1 MSMHKRINLSAIV
14 AVFVLIFLYLPI
26 TAVVGLSFNQSSNSL
41 IWKGFSL
48 DWYKTIWS
56 NEPIMSSFQRTIF
69 VAVVTTV
76 LSLIIGT
83 TISIGLNKMKAGG
96 FLRTFS
102 TAPAIVPDLVLAIGL
117 LTTFSV
123 ISMSLSLTTV
133 IISHT
138 VFCTAFVVAVVL
150 ARIGLIDPSIEE
162 ASTDL
167 GASAMKTLFKIT
179 IPQLMPSLIAG
190 AVLSFTLSMDEFVIA
205 FFTNGPETPTLPMV
219 IYSMI
224 RFGVT
229 PEINVLGTLLLAIS
243 FVGVILAQRIGK
255 VADSI

>member
-1 MSMHKRINLSAIV
+1 MHRRINLSAIV
-14 AVFVLIFLYLPI
+14 TVFVIIFLYLPI
-26 TAVVGLSFNQSSNSL
+26 TAVVGLSFNKSSNSL

-48 DWYKTIWS
+48 DWYKSIWS

-69 VAVVTTV
+69 VAVLTTIF
-76 LSLIIGT
+76 SLIIGT
-83 TISIGLNKMKAGG
+83 SISIGLNKMKAGG

-102 TAPAIVPDLVLAIGL
+102 TAPAIIPDLVLAIGL
-117 LTTFSV
+117 LTTFST

-167 GASAMKTLFKIT
+167 GASAAKTLFKIT

-229 PEINVLGTLLLAIS
+229 PEINVLGTLLLVIS
-243 FVGVILAQRIGK
+243 FVGVLLAQRIGK

>member
-1 MSMHKRINLSAIV
+1 MHRRINLSAIV
-14 AVFVLIFLYLPI
+14 AVFVIIFLYLPI
-26 TAVVGLSFNQSSNSL
+26 TAVVGLSFNKSSNSL

-48 DWYKTIWS
+48 DWYKSIWS

-69 VAVVTTV
+69 VAVLTTFF
-76 LSLIIGT
+76 SLIIGT
-83 TISIGLNKMKAGG
+83 SISIGLNKMKAGG

-102 TAPAIVPDLVLAIGL
+102 TAPAIIPDLVLAIGL
-117 LTTFSV
+117 LTTFST

-167 GASAMKTLFKIT
+167 GASAAKTLFKIT

-229 PEINVLGTLLLAIS
+229 PEINVLGTLLLVIS
-243 FVGVILAQRIGK
+243 FVGVLLAQRIGK

>member
-1 MSMHKRINLSAIV
+1 MHKRINLSAIV
-14 AVFVLIFLYLPI
+14 AVFVIIFLYLPI
-26 TAVVGLSFNQSSNSL
+26 TAVVGLSFNKSSNSL

-48 DWYKTIWS
+48 DWYKSIWS
-56 NEPIMSSFQRTIF
+56 NEPIMSSFQRTNF

-117 LTTFSV
+117 LTTFST

-167 GASAMKTLFKIT
+167 GASAVKTLFKIT

-205 FFTNGPETPTLPMV
+205 FFTNGPETPTLPMI

>member
-1 MSMHKRINLSAIV
+1 MLKKINLSAVITV
-14 AVFVLIFLYLPI
+14 IVLIFLYLPKM
-26 TAVVGLSFNQSSNSL
+26 AVVGLSFNTSSNSL
-41 IWKGFSL
+41 IWKGFGF
-48 DWYKTIWS
+48 DWYKNIWS

-69 VAVVTTV
+69 VALVTTFF
-76 LSLIIGT
+76 SLLIGT

-117 LTTFSV
+117 LTTFST
-123 ISMSLSLTTV
+123 ISMSLNLSTV

-138 VFCTAFVVAVVL
+138 VFCTAFVVAIVL
-150 ARIGLIDPSIEE
+150 ARIGLMDPSIEE

-167 GASAMKTLFKIT
+167 GAGALKTL
-179 IPQLMPSLIAG
+179 
-190 AVLSFTLSMDEFVIA
+190 FVIA

-229 PEINVLGTLLLAIS
+229 PEINVLGTLLLVIS
-243 FVGVILAQRIGK
+243 FVGVIFAQRIGK

>member
-1 MSMHKRINLSAIV
+1 MHKRINLSAIV
-14 AVFVLIFLYLPI
+14 AVFVIIFLYLPI
-26 TAVVGLSFNQSSNSL
+26 TAVVGLSFNKSSNSL

-48 DWYKTIWS
+48 DWYKSIWS

-117 LTTFSV
+117 LTTFST

-138 VFCTAFVVAVVL
+138 VFCTAFVVAVV
-150 ARIGLIDPSIEE
+150 
-162 ASTDL
+162 
-167 GASAMKTLFKIT
+167 
-179 IPQLMPSLIAG
+179 
-190 AVLSFTLSMDEFVIA
+190 
-205 FFTNGPETPTLPMV
+205 
-219 IYSMI
+219 
-224 RFGVT
+224 
-229 PEINVLGTLLLAIS
+229 
-243 FVGVILAQRIGK
+243 
-255 VADSI
+255 

>member
-1 MSMHKRINLSAIV
+1 MHKRINLSAIV

-48 DWYKTIWS
+48 DWYMTIWS

-179 IPQLMPSLIAG
+179 IPQLMPALIAG

>member
-1 MSMHKRINLSAIV
+1 MHKRINLSAIV
-14 AVFVLIFLYLPI
+14 AVFVIIFLYLPI

-48 DWYKTIWS
+48 NWYKSIWS

-117 LTTFSV
+117 LTTFST

-167 GASAMKTLFKIT
+167 GASAVKTLFKIT

-205 FFTNGPETPTLPMV
+205 FFTNGPETPTLPMI

>member
-1 MSMHKRINLSAIV
+1 MSIRCPAATCTIARFVSFRFPKPR
-14 AVFVLIFLYLPI
+14 AVRLRLPSRFMVL
-26 TAVVGLSFNQSSNSL
+26 T
-41 IWKGFSL
+41 
-48 DWYKTIWS
+48 
-56 NEPIMSSFQRTIF
+56 
-69 VAVVTTV
+69 
-76 LSLIIGT
+76 
-83 TISIGLNKMKAGG
+83 LNT
-96 FLRTFS
+96 FTPNTFS

-117 LTTFSV
+117 LTTFST
-123 ISMSLSLTTV
+123 ISMSLNLSTV

-138 VFCTAFVVAVVL
+138 VFCTAFVVAIVL
-150 ARIGLIDPSIEE
+150 ARIGLMDPSIEE

-167 GASAMKTLFKIT
+167 GAGAFKTLFKVT
-179 IPQLMPSLIAG
+179 IPQLMPALIAG

-229 PEINVLGTLLLAIS
+229 PEINVLGTLLLVIS
-243 FVGVILAQRIGK
+243 FVGVIFAQRIGK

>member
-1 MSMHKRINLSAIV
+1 MHKRINLSAIV

-150 ARIGLIDPSIEE
+150 ARIGLIDPFIEE

>member
-1 MSMHKRINLSAIV
+1 MHKRINLSAIV
-14 AVFVLIFLYLPI
+14 AVFVIIFLYLPI
-26 TAVVGLSFNQSSNSL
+26 TAVVGLSFNKSSNSL

-48 DWYKTIWS
+48 DWYKSIWS

-117 LTTFSV
+117 LTTFST

-167 GASAMKTLFKIT
+167 GASAVKTLFKIT
-179 IPQLMPSLIAG
+179 IPQLVPSLIAG

-205 FFTNGPETPTLPMV
+205 FFTNGPETPTLPMI

-255 VADSI
+255 VADAI

>member
-1 MSMHKRINLSAIV
+1 MHKRINLSALV
-14 AVFVLIFLYLPI
+14 AIFVLIFLYLPI

-69 VAVVTTV
+69 VAVVTTA
-76 LSLIIGT
+76 LSLLIGT

-117 LTTFSV
+117 LTTFST

-167 GASAMKTLFKIT
+167 GASAVKTLFKIT

-243 FVGVILAQRIGK
+243 FVGVLLAQRIGK

>member
-1 MSMHKRINLSAIV
+1 MHKRINLSAMV

-69 VAVVTTV
+69 VAVVTTI
-76 LSLIIGT
+76 LSLVIGT

>member
-1 MSMHKRINLSAIV
+1 MHKRINLSAIV

-167 GASAMKTLFKIT
+167 GASAVKTLFKIT

-205 FFTNGPETPTLPMV
+205 FFTNGPETPTIPMV

-224 RFGVT
+224 IFGVT

>member
-1 MSMHKRINLSAIV
+1 MHKRINLSAMV
-14 AVFVLIFLYLPI
+14 AVFVIIFLYLPI

-229 PEINVLGTLLLAIS
+229 PEINVLGTLLLVIS

>member
-1 MSMHKRINLSAIV
+1 MHKRINLSAMV

-229 PEINVLGTLLLAIS
+229 PEINVLGTLLLVIS

>member
-1 MSMHKRINLSAIV
+1 MHKRINLSAIV
-14 AVFVLIFLYLPI
+14 AVFVIIFLYLPI
-26 TAVVGLSFNQSSNSL
+26 TAVVGLSFNKSSNSL

-48 DWYKTIWS
+48 DWYKSIWS
-56 NEPIMSSFQRTIF
+56 NEPIMSSFQRTIL

-117 LTTFSV
+117 LTTFST

-167 GASAMKTLFKIT
+167 GASAVKTLFKIT

-205 FFTNGPETPTLPMV
+205 FFTNGPETPTLPMI

-243 FVGVILAQRIGK
+243 FFGVILAQRIGK
-255 VADSI
+255 VADAI

>member
-1 MSMHKRINLSAIV
+1 MHKRINLSAIV

-167 GASAMKTLFKIT
+167 GASAVKTLFKIT

>member
-1 MSMHKRINLSAIV
+1 MHKRINLSAIV

-41 IWKGFSL
+41 IWKGFSF

-69 VAVVTTV
+69 VAVVTTI

-150 ARIGLIDPSIEE
+150 ARLGLIDPSIEE

>member
-1 MSMHKRINLSAIV
+1 MYKRINLSAIV

-69 VAVVTTV
+69 VAVVTTI
-76 LSLIIGT
+76 LSLVIGT

>member
-1 MSMHKRINLSAIV
+1 MHKRINLSAIV
-14 AVFVLIFLYLPI
+14 AVFVIIFLYLPI
-26 TAVVGLSFNQSSNSL
+26 TAVVGLSFNKSSNSL

-48 DWYKTIWS
+48 DWYKSIWS
-56 NEPIMSSFQRTIF
+56 NGPIMSSFQRTIF

-117 LTTFSV
+117 LTTFST

-205 FFTNGPETPTLPMV
+205 FFTNGPETPTLPMI

>member
-1 MSMHKRINLSAIV
+1 MHKRINLSAIV
-14 AVFVLIFLYLPI
+14 AVFVIIFLYLPI
-26 TAVVGLSFNQSSNSL
+26 TAVVGLSFNKSSNSL

-48 DWYKTIWS
+48 DWYKSIWS

-117 LTTFSV
+117 LTTFST

-205 FFTNGPETPTLPMV
+205 FFTNGPETPTLPMI

>member
-1 MSMHKRINLSAIV
+1 MHKRINLSAIV
-14 AVFVLIFLYLPI
+14 AVFVIIFLYLPI
-26 TAVVGLSFNQSSNSL
+26 TAVVGLSFNESSNSL

-69 VAVVTTV
+69 VAIVTTV
-76 LSLIIGT
+76 LSLVIGT

-117 LTTFSV
+117 LTTFSI

-167 GASAMKTLFKIT
+167 GASAVKTLFKIT

-190 AVLSFTLSMDEFVIA
+190 AVLAFTLSMDEFVIA

>member
-1 MSMHKRINLSAIV
+1 MHKRINLSAIV

>member
-1 MSMHKRINLSAIV
+1 MLKRINLSAIV

-76 LSLIIGT
+76 FSLIIGT

-117 LTTFSV
+117 LTTFST

-167 GASAMKTLFKIT
+167 GASAVKTLFKIT

-243 FVGVILAQRIGK
+243 FVGVLLAQRIGK

>member
-1 MSMHKRINLSAIV
+1 M
-14 AVFVLIFLYLPI
+14 PI

-150 ARIGLIDPSIEE
+150 ARIGLIDPFIEE